1 MSKII
6 RDLADLNE
14 LTDRENYEDLLTLSK
29 YLGYHCSN
37 RVQYLYK
44 AKDGSVLEVDIYSTL
59 EGILRKSVSFETF
72 EQSTGFSMEVSV
84 EDLLAAIDYSKGQ
97 QPSYKYQEQFASK
110 WEEIKKITELN
121 SYLDIK

>member
-1 MSKII
+1 MSLII
-6 RDLADLNE
+6 RDLADLNK
-14 LTDRENYEDLLTLSK
+14 LKDHENYEGLLTLSK
-29 YLGYHCSN
+29 YLGSRSSN
-37 RVQYLYK
+37 RVSYLYK
-44 AKDGSVLEVDIYSTL
+44 ATDGSVLEVDIYSTL

-97 QPSYKYQEQFASK
+97 QPSYNYREQFASK

-121 SYLDIK
+121 SYLDSK

>member
-1 MSKII
+1 MSQIL
-6 RDLADLNE
+6 RDLADLNK
-14 LTDRENYEDLLTLSK
+14 LKDHENYEGLLTLSK
-29 YLGYHCSN
+29 YLGSRSSN
-37 RVQYLYK
+37 RVSYLYK
-44 AKDGSVLEVDIYSTL
+44 ATDGSVLEVDMYSTL

-97 QPSYKYQEQFASK
+97 QPSYNYREQFASK

-121 SYLDIK
+121 SYLDSK

>member
-1 MSKII
+1 MSLII
-6 RDLADLNE
+6 RDLADLNK
-14 LTDRENYEDLLTLSK
+14 LKDHENYEGLLTLSK
-29 YLGYHCSN
+29 YLGSRSSN
-37 RVQYLYK
+37 RVSYLYK
-44 AKDGSVLEVDIYSTL
+44 ATDGSVLEVDIYSTL

-97 QPSYKYQEQFASK
+97 QPSYNSREQFASK

-121 SYLDIK
+121 SYLDSK

>member
-1 MSKII
+1 MSLII
-6 RDLADLNE
+6 RDLADLNK
-14 LTDRENYEDLLTLSK
+14 LKDHENYEGLLTLSK
-29 YLGYHCSN
+29 YLGSRSSN
-37 RVQYLYK
+37 RVSYLYK
-44 AKDGSVLEVDIYSTL
+44 AIDGSVLEVDIYSTL

-97 QPSYKYQEQFASK
+97 QPSYNYREQFASK

-121 SYLDIK
+121 SYSDSK

>member
-1 MSKII
+1 MSQII

-14 LTDRENYEDLLTLSK
+14 LTDHENYEELLNLSK
-29 YLGYHCSN
+29 YLGYRSSN
-37 RVQYLYK
+37 RISYLYE
-44 AKDGSVLEVDIYSTL
+44 AIDGSVLEVDIYSTL

-72 EQSTGFSMEVSV
+72 EQSDGFSMEVSV

-97 QPSYKYQEQFASK
+97 QPSYKYREQFASK

-121 SYLDIK
+121 SYLDSK

>member
-1 MSKII
+1 MSQIF
-6 RDLADLNE
+6 RDLADLNK
-14 LTDRENYEDLLTLSK
+14 LKDHENYEGLLTLSK
-29 YLGYHCSN
+29 YLGSRSSN
-37 RVQYLYK
+37 RVSYLYK
-44 AKDGSVLEVDIYSTL
+44 ATDGSVLEVDIYSTL

-97 QPSYKYQEQFASK
+97 QPSYNYREQFASK

-121 SYLDIK
+121 SYLDSK